1 MTMNSHYKTALFY
14 VSSGTGNSLRVAGW
28 MQQIAN
34 SLNIKIQRKLVDKH
48 LKKQSIKD
56 SEGNLVCIFMPTHG
70 FTAPWSVIKFAVQL
84 PRVGKTHAVVV
95 ATQGRLQFGKYFIPG
110 LSASSTFII
119 ALILALKGYR
129 VRGVQSINMPSNWM
143 ALHSAQ
149 KTANI
154 QRIIEKA
161 QRPSEQF
168 ISKIL
173 SGRRSWFS
181 ILNGIEL
188 ILGILCLPI
197 SIGYMI
203 YGKEGLAK
211 LFFTNLHCN
220 GCRLC
225 ADNCPNSAIL
235 MRGKNQKRPFWT
247 FHCESCM
254 RCMAFC
260 PEKAIEIHQPLAY
273 FIFQISS
280 LGVFFI
286 VLKIT
291 RIHLG
296 INFQYT
302 DSLILRLI
310 HYAYYLAI
318 WFLYSKLV
326 FWLTHIPVI
335 NQIFNYTTL
344 TVFYR
349 RYREPTTN
357 LKNFKNRK

>member
-1 MTMNSHYKTALFY
+1 MTMNSHYNTASFFI
-14 VSSGTGNSLRVAGW
+14 SSGTGNSLRVADW
-28 MQQIAN
+28 MQKIAD
-34 SLNIKIQRKLVDKH
+34 SLEIKTQRKFIDKY
-48 LKKQSIKD
+48 LQKQPVKD
-56 SEGNLVCIFMPTHG
+56 SEENLVCIFMPTHG
-70 FTAPWSVIKFAVQL
+70 FTAPWSVIKFAARL
-84 PRVGKTHAVVV
+84 PRVGKAHAVVV

-143 ALHSAQ
+143 ALHSGQ
-149 KTANI
+149 KAANI

-173 SGRRSWFS
+173 SGSRSWFS
-181 ILNGIEL
+181 ILNSVEL
-188 ILGILCLPI
+188 ILGILFLPI

-211 LFFTNLHCN
+211 LFFTNRRCN
-220 GCRLC
+220 GCGLC
-225 ADNCPNSAIL
+225 ADYCPNGAIQ
-235 MRGKNQKRPFWT
+235 MKGKGEKYPFWT

-273 FIFQISS
+273 FVFQISS
-280 LGVFFI
+280 VGMFFI
-286 VLKIT
+286 VLNFIKT
-291 RIHLG
+291 HLG
-296 INFQYT
+296 INFQYPN
-302 DSLILRLI
+302 SLILRLV
-310 HYAYYLAI
+310 HYAYYLGI
-318 WFLYSKLV
+318 WFLYSKLI
-326 FWLTHIPVI
+326 FWLTQNPLF
-335 NQIFNYTTL
+335 NRIFNYTTL